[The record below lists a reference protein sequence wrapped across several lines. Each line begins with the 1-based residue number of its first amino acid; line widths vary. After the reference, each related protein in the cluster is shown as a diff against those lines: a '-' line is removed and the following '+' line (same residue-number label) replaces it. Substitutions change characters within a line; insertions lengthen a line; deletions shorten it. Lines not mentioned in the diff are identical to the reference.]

1 MSSVSPNMNLT
12 IPDPQST
19 PGPTYAQELQ
29 TALEDID
36 AHDHTSGNG
45 VRITPAAIN
54 INASLDMNGYALTE
68 TDSVQLENRSVDIS
82 DLGVYA
88 KNGELFFWDA
98 SDNAVQLTSGGSI
111 AGASGSFTGLS
122 SPAAATYSSGS
133 DIFIWTYD
141 SGKHAQMANGDILLY
156 PYDGSTAYTK
166 AVTLK
171 APTAL
176 EANSSYSLTLPEAL
190 PSSVEWLNVDNSGV
204 VNHASLS
211 GTSNQVNVSQSATAI
226 TLSLPQNIHTS
237 ATPTFSA
244 VLPGAGTVGS
254 PSVRFSDDTD
264 TGMYRSGTN
273 AIGFSCAGAQ
283 VLALTTSGGTVTGD
297 LTVSDDLAVTD
308 DAAIN
313 GDLTVGGSVNI
324 ASGGAFKVT
333 VVTGSIALNTVST
346 VFSGATVYGVF
357 GWAEGGSSTWSI
369 IQESSSGSGDV
380 VFTDFAS
387 SSGNRGT
394 TSTVKL
400 FNSSVSTSRSYRL
413 IVFHA

>member
-68 TDSVQLENRSVDIS
+68 TDSVQLENRSEDIS

-88 KNGELFFWDA
+88 KNGELFFLDA

-141 SGKHAQMANGDILLY
+141 SSKHARMANGDIQLY

-166 AVTLK
+166 AITLK
-171 APTAL
+171 APTGL
-176 EANSSYSLTLPEAL
+176 EANSSYSLSLPEAL
-190 PSSVEWLNVDNSGV
+190 PASVEWLNVDNAGL

-244 VLPGAGTVGS
+244 ILPGAGTVGS

-264 TGMYRSGTN
+264 TGMYRLGTN
-273 AIGFSCAGAQ
+273 QIGFACGGTRI
-283 VLALTTSGGTVTGD
+283 LALTTSGGIVTGD
-297 LTVSDDLAVTD
+297 LTVSDDLDVLANVTVD
-308 DAAIN
+308 
-313 GDLTVGGSVNI
+313 GSLNI
-324 ASGGAFKVT
+324 AGGGAFKVKIFSGT
-333 VVTGSIALNTVST
+333 VSGSGSTQLVVPSGSIYGVVGVQGTTNGPIDSGSNPLALQA
-346 VFSGATVYGVF
+346 SGA
-357 GWAEGGSSTWSI
+357 SSVLLNN
-369 IQESSSGSGDV
+369 SSGSSQ
-380 VFTDFAS
+380 A
-387 SSGNRGT
+387 
-394 TSTVKL
+394 
-400 FNSSVSTSRSYRL
+400 YRVTM
-413 IVFHA
+413 IYA